1 MKQKTINPDKDVELA
16 AQDKLQDNG
25 APHSAEEIDV
35 SDIYWLGYYSPF
47 MPMMGL
53 TIFFDELRKMV
64 KNWFLNKR
72 ERTNHL

>member
-16 AQDKLQDNG
+16 TQDKLQ
-25 APHSAEEIDV
+25 EEIDV
-35 SDIYWLGYYSPF
+35 SDVYWLGYYSPF

-53 TIFFDELRKMV
+53 TIVFDELRKMV